1 MGSWVPTGVK
11 RILDDFLAARTYYVS
26 FHTADPGTNGAN
38 EYTSNNIARVSI
50 GAQTST
56 TDSDSADSQNNAAI
70 TSAAANGAT
79 AAIHWVG
86 LWTAATGGVFLA
98 EHELVNADGSDASVT
113 LALGE
118 KFNIPINDLDF
129 SFPIS

>member
-11 RILDDFLAARTYYVS
+11 RVLDDFLAARTYYVS
-26 FHTADPGTNGAN
+26 FHTADPGLDGAN
-38 EYTSNNIARVSI
+38 EYTGRGILRVSI

-56 TDSDSADSQNNAAI
+56 SDSDSADSQNNAAI
-70 TSAAANGAT
+70 TSVAANGAT
-79 AAIHWVG
+79 SEITWVG

-98 EHELVNADGSDASVT
+98 KDELASGVT

-118 KFNIPINDLDF
+118 KFNIPINDLDIG
-129 SFPIS
+129 FPIS

>member
-11 RILDDFLAARTYYVS
+11 RILDDFLAARTYYVG
-26 FHTADPGTNGAN
+26 FHTDDPGLDGAN
-38 EYTSNNIARVSI
+38 EYTGRGILRVSI

-56 TDSDSADSQNNAAI
+56 TDSDSADSENNAAI
-70 TSAAANGAT
+70 TSVAANGVTSAVT
-79 AAIHWVG
+79 WVG

-98 EHELVNADGSDASVT
+98 KHELASSVT

-118 KFNIPINDLDF
+118 KFNIPINDLDIG
-129 SFPIS
+129 FPIS

>member
-1 MGSWVPTGVK
+1 MGSWVPNGVK
-11 RILDDFLAARTYYVS
+11 RILDDFLAARTHYVS

-38 EYTSNNIARVSI
+38 EYTLRGIARVSI
-50 GAQTST
+50 GTQTT
-56 TDSDSADSQNNAAI
+56 AADADSADSENNAAI

-79 AAIHWVG
+79 AAITWVG

-98 EHELVNADGSDASVT
+98 KHELASSVT

-118 KFNIPINDLDF
+118 KFNIPIDDLDIE
-129 SFPIS
+129 FPIS

>member
-1 MGSWVPTGVK
+1 MGSWSPLGAK
-11 RILDDFLAARTYYVS
+11 RILDDFLAARTHYVS

-50 GAQTST
+50 GTQTSSA
-56 TDSDSADSQNNAAI
+56 DADSADSENSAAI
-70 TSAAANGAT
+70 TSVAAGGAT
-79 AAIHWVG
+79 AEITYIG

-98 EHELVNADGSDASVT
+98 KHELASGVT

-118 KFNIPINDLDF
+118 KFNIPIDDLDMQI
-129 SFPIS
+129 PIS

>member
-11 RILDDFLAARTYYVS
+11 RILDDFLAARTYYLS
-26 FHTADPGTNGAN
+26 FHTGDPGLDGAS
-38 EYTSNNIARVSI
+38 EYTSNGIARVSI

-56 TDSDSADSQNNAAI
+56 SDADSADSDNNAAI
-70 TSAAANGAT
+70 TSLAANQAT
-79 AAIHWVG
+79 AEITWVG

-98 EHELVNADGSDASVT
+98 KDELASGVT

-118 KFNIPINDLDF
+118 KFNIPIDDLDIQ
-129 SFPIS
+129 FPIS

>member
-11 RILDDFLAARTYYVS
+11 RILDDFLAARTYYIS
-26 FHTADPGTNGAN
+26 FHTADPGTDGSN

-50 GAQTST
+50 GTQTSSS
-56 TDSDSADSQNNAAI
+56 DSDSADSENNAAI
-70 TSAAANGAT
+70 TSVAAGGAT
-79 AAIHWVG
+79 AEITWVG

-98 EHELVNADGSDASVT
+98 KDELASGVT

-118 KFNIPINDLDF
+118 KFNIPINDLDIG
-129 SFPIS
+129 FPIS

>member
-11 RILDDFLAARTYYVS
+11 RILDDFLAARTHYVS
-26 FHTADPGTNGAN
+26 FHTGDPGLDGAN

-50 GAQTST
+50 GTQTVA
-56 TDSDSADSQNNAAI
+56 TDSDSADSENNAAI
-70 TSAAANGAT
+70 TSVAAGGAT
-79 AAIHWVG
+79 DAITWVG
-86 LWTAATGGVFLA
+86 FWTASTGGVFLA
-98 EHELVNADGSDASVT
+98 KHELASSVT

-118 KFNIPINDLDF
+118 KFNIPIDDLDI

>member
-11 RILDDFLAARTYYVS
+11 RILDDFLAARTHYVS
-26 FHTADPGTNGAN
+26 FHTADPGLDGAN
-38 EYTSNNIARVSI
+38 EYTSNGIARVSI
-50 GAQTST
+50 GAQTVA
-56 TDSDSADSQNNAAI
+56 TDSDSADSENNAAI
-70 TSAAANGAT
+70 TSAAAGGAT
-79 AAIHWVG
+79 AAITWVG

-98 EHELVNADGSDASVT
+98 KHELASPVT

-118 KFNIPINDLDF
+118 KFNIPIDDLDI

>member
-26 FHTADPGTNGAN
+26 FHTGDPGLDGAN
-38 EYTSNNIARVSI
+38 EYTGRGILRVSI
-50 GAQTST
+50 GTQTT
-56 TDSDSADSQNNAAI
+56 AADADSADSENNAAI
-70 TSAAANGAT
+70 TSVAANGAT
-79 AAIHWVG
+79 SAIHWIG

-118 KFNIPINDLDF
+118 KFNIPIDDLDI

>member
-26 FHTADPGTNGAN
+26 FHTGDPGLDGAN
-38 EYTSNNIARVSI
+38 EYTGRGILRVSI
-50 GAQTST
+50 GTQTT
-56 TDSDSADSQNNAAI
+56 ATDLDSADSENNAAI
-70 TSAAANGAT
+70 TSVAANGVT
-79 AAIHWVG
+79 SAIHWIG
-86 LWTAATGGVFLA
+86 LNTAATSGVFLA
-98 EHELVNADGSDASVT
+98 KHELVNADGSDASVT

-118 KFNIPINDLDF
+118 KFNIPIDDLDI

>member
-26 FHTADPGTNGAN
+26 FHTDDPGLDGAN
-38 EYTSNNIARVSI
+38 EYTGRGILRVSI

-70 TSAAANGAT
+70 TSVAANGAT
-79 AAIHWVG
+79 SEITWVG

-98 EHELVNADGSDASVT
+98 KDELASGVT

-118 KFNIPINDLDF
+118 KFNIPINDLDIG
-129 SFPIS
+129 FPIS

>member
-1 MGSWVPTGVK
+1 MGSWSPLGAK
-11 RILDDFLAARTYYVS
+11 RILDDFLAARTHYVS

-50 GAQTST
+50 GTQTSSA
-56 TDSDSADSQNNAAI
+56 DADSADSENSAAI
-70 TSAAANGAT
+70 TSVAAGGAT
-79 AAIHWVG
+79 DAITWIG

-98 EHELVNADGSDASVT
+98 KHELASSVT

-118 KFNIPINDLDF
+118 KFNIPIDDLDMQI
-129 SFPIS
+129 PIS